1 MEICVYYEKINEDS
15 IRINKVYSSSPTIEI
30 PECIDGY
37 IVREIGNYCFSK
49 KEVDLSNSILSH
61 EIRSSYHECSGS
73 DVESVRLPSTLKK
86 LGNYAFYN
94 CRMLKEVFLPS
105 SLMSIGSDA
114 FMNCLRLNHIHY
126 DCSIFSVT
134 ILKQIL
140 TQITWDIEVDFI
152 DGSIFYPEYNGS
164 YDEVGPAH
172 IFALNIEGEGFRMR
186 QCFKDGKIDFD
197 GYDACFEKLCA
208 EESESCIFHVAI
220 LRFMMGSE
228 RYIPY
233 LRAHDLTSYL
243 HVYKDI
249 CAMVEKLIEE
259 KCMDERTLD
268 ALISMEEDLETRTLL
283 MELKNK
289 MITSSSST
297 YSFEDF

>member
-1 MEICVYYEKINEDS
+1 MDICVYYEKISEDS

-49 KEVDLSNSILSH
+49 KKVDLSNSILSH

-73 DVESVRLPSTLKK
+73 DVESVRFPSTLKK

-105 SLMSIGSDA
+105 GLMSIGSDA

-126 DCSIFSVT
+126 DCSIFSAT

-233 LRAHDLTSYL
+233 LKAHDLTSYL

-249 CAMVEKLIEE
+249 CVMVEKLTEE

-268 ALISMEEDLETRTLL
+268 ALISMEKNLETRTLL

-289 MITSSSST
+289 MVTSSST

>member
-1 MEICVYYEKINEDS
+1 MEICVYYEKISEDS

-30 PECIDGY
+30 PDCIDGY

-49 KEVDLSNSILSH
+49 KKVDLSNSILSH

-73 DVESVRLPSTLKK
+73 DVESVRFPSTLKK

-105 SLMSIGSDA
+105 NLMSIGSDA
-114 FMNCLRLNHIHY
+114 FMNCLRLNHIYY

-186 QCFKDGKIDFD
+186 QCFKEGKIDFD

-208 EESESCIFHVAI
+208 EESESCIFHVVI

-243 HVYKDI
+243 HTYKDI
-249 CAMVEKLIEE
+249 CVMVEKLIEE

-289 MITSSSST
+289 MMESSSA

>member
-1 MEICVYYEKINEDS
+1 MEICVYYEKISEDS
-15 IRINKVYSSSPTIEI
+15 IRIHRVYSTCPTIEI

-37 IVREIGNYCFSK
+37 VVREIGNYCFSS
-49 KEVDLSNSILSH
+49 KEVNLSNCILNR
-61 EIRSSYHECSGS
+61 EIPSNYHVCSGS
-73 DVESVRLPSTLKK
+73 DVESVRFPSTLKK

-94 CRMLKEVFLPS
+94 CRKLKEIYVPS
-105 SLMSIGSDA
+105 RLMSVGSDV
-114 FMNCLRLNHIHY
+114 FMNCLRLNHIYY

-134 ILKQIL
+134 VLKQIL

-152 DGSIFYPEYNGS
+152 DGSIFYPEYNGG

-197 GYDACFEKLCA
+197 EYDACFEKLCA

-220 LRFMMGSE
+220 LRFMTGSE

-243 HVYKDI
+243 HTYKDI
-249 CAMVEKLIEE
+249 CVMVEKLLE
-259 KCMDERTLD
+259 KECLD
-268 ALISMEEDLETRTLL
+268 SSDLDVLISIEKNLEIRTLL

-289 MITSSSST
+289 MFTSSST

>member
-30 PECIDGY
+30 PELIDGY

-73 DVESVRLPSTLKK
+73 DVESVRFPSTLKK

-105 SLMSIGSDA
+105 NLMSIGSDA
-114 FMNCLRLNHIHY
+114 FMNCLRLNHIYY

-249 CAMVEKLIEE
+249 CVMVEKLIEE
-259 KCMDERTLD
+259 KCMDEPTLD

-289 MITSSSST
+289 MVTSSST

>member
-30 PECIDGY
+30 PELIDGY

-73 DVESVRLPSTLKK
+73 DVESVKLSKTLTKI
-86 LGNYAFYN
+86 GDYAFYN

-114 FMNCLRLNHIHY
+114 FMNCLRLNHIYY
-126 DCSIFSVT
+126 DCSIFSAT

-152 DGSIFYPEYNGS
+152 DGSIFYPEYNGN

-228 RYIPY
+228 QYVPY

-243 HVYKDI
+243 HRYKDI
-249 CAMVEKLIEE
+249 CVMVEKLIEE
-259 KCMDERTLD
+259 K
-268 ALISMEEDLETRTLL
+268 IKLL
-283 MELKNK
+283 N
-289 MITSSSST
+289 
-297 YSFEDF
+297 

>member
-1 MEICVYYEKINEDS
+1 MNNS
-15 IRINKVYSSSPTIEI
+15 
-30 PECIDGY
+30 G
-37 IVREIGNYCFSK
+37 
-49 KEVDLSNSILSH
+49 SILSH

-73 DVESVRLPSTLKK
+73 DVESVRLSKTLTKI
-86 LGNYAFYN
+86 GDYAFYN

-126 DCSIFSVT
+126 DCSIFSAT

-233 LRAHDLTSYL
+233 LKAHDLTSYL
-243 HVYKDI
+243 HRYKDI
-249 CAMVEKLIEE
+249 CVMVEKLIEE

-289 MITSSSST
+289 MVKSSST

>member
-15 IRINKVYSSSPTIEI
+15 IRIHRVYSTCPTIEI
-30 PECIDGY
+30 PEYIDGY
-37 IVREIGNYCFSK
+37 VVREIGNYCFSS
-49 KEVDLSNSILSH
+49 KEVNLSNCILNR
-61 EIRSSYHECSGS
+61 EIPSNYHVCSGS
-73 DVESVRLPSTLKK
+73 DVESVRFPSTLKK

-94 CRMLKEVFLPS
+94 CRKLKEIYVPS
-105 SLMSIGSDA
+105 RLMSIGSDV
-114 FMNCLRLNHIHY
+114 FMNCLRLNHIYY
-126 DCSIFSVT
+126 DCSIFCIT

-152 DGSIFYPEYNGS
+152 DGSIFYPEYNGG

-186 QCFKDGKIDFD
+186 QCFKDGKIEFD

-243 HVYKDI
+243 HTYKDI
-249 CAMVEKLIEE
+249 CVMVEKLLE
-259 KCMDERTLD
+259 KECLD
-268 ALISMEEDLETRTLL
+268 SSDLDVLISIEKNLEIRTLL

-289 MITSSSST
+289 MFTSSST

>member
-37 IVREIGNYCFSK
+37 MVRETADYCFSS
-49 KEVDLSNSILSH
+49 KEANLSKCILNR
-61 EIRSSYHECSGS
+61 EIPSYYHECSGS

-94 CRMLKEVFLPS
+94 CRKLKEIYVPS
-105 SLMSIGSDA
+105 RLMSVGSDV

-233 LRAHDLTSYL
+233 LKAHDLTSYL
-243 HVYKDI
+243 HTYKDI
-249 CAMVEKLIEE
+249 CVMVEKLLE
-259 KCMDERTLD
+259 KECLNQSDLD
-268 ALISMEEDLETRTLL
+268 VLISMEKNLETRTLL

-289 MITSSSST
+289 MITSSST

>member
-1 MEICVYYEKINEDS
+1 MEICVYYEKISEDS

-30 PECIDGY
+30 PDCIDGY

-49 KEVDLSNSILSH
+49 KKVDLSNSILSH

-73 DVESVRLPSTLKK
+73 DVESVRLSKTLTKI
-86 LGNYAFYN
+86 GDYAFYN

-105 SLMSIGSDA
+105 NLMSIGSDA

-126 DCSIFSVT
+126 DCSIFSAT

-152 DGSIFYPEYNGS
+152 DGSIFYPEYNGN

-208 EESESCIFHVAI
+208 EESESCILHVAI

-228 RYIPY
+228 QYVPY

-243 HVYKDI
+243 HRYKDI
-249 CAMVEKLIEE
+249 CVMVEKLLE
-259 KCMDERTLD
+259 KECLNQSDLD
-268 ALISMEEDLETRTLL
+268 VLISMEKNLETRTLL

-289 MITSSSST
+289 MVTSSST

>member
-49 KEVDLSNSILSH
+49 KKVDLSNSILSH

-73 DVESVRLPSTLKK
+73 DVESVRFPSTLKK

-105 SLMSIGSDA
+105 NLMSIGSDA

-243 HVYKDI
+243 HTYKDI
-249 CAMVEKLIEE
+249 CVMVEKLIEE

-289 MITSSSST
+289 MVTSSST

>member
-30 PECIDGY
+30 PELIDGY

-73 DVESVRLPSTLKK
+73 DVESVRLSKTLTKI
-86 LGNYAFYN
+86 GDYAFYN

-126 DCSIFSVT
+126 GCSIFSVT

-233 LRAHDLTSYL
+233 LKTHDLTSYL
-243 HVYKDI
+243 HTYKDI
-249 CAMVEKLIEE
+249 CVMVEKLLE
-259 KCMDERTLD
+259 KECLNQSDLD
-268 ALISMEEDLETRTLL
+268 VLISMEKNLETRTLL

-289 MITSSSST
+289 MVTSSST

>member
-1 MEICVYYEKINEDS
+1 MEICVYYEKISEDS

-30 PECIDGY
+30 PDCIDGY

-49 KEVDLSNSILSH
+49 KESDLSNSILSH

-73 DVESVRLPSTLKK
+73 DVESVRFPSTLKK

-105 SLMSIGSDA
+105 GLMSIGSDA
-114 FMNCLRLNHIHY
+114 FMNCLRLNHIYY

-243 HVYKDI
+243 HTYKDI
-249 CAMVEKLIEE
+249 CVMVEKLIEE

-268 ALISMEEDLETRTLL
+268 VLISMEEDLETRTLL

-289 MITSSSST
+289 MVTSSST

>member
-30 PECIDGY
+30 PECIDGC

-73 DVESVRLPSTLKK
+73 DVESVRLSKTLTKI
-86 LGNYAFYN
+86 GDYAFYN

-105 SLMSIGSDA
+105 GLMSIGSDA
-114 FMNCLRLNHIHY
+114 FMNCLRLNHIYY

-228 RYIPY
+228 QYVPY

-243 HVYKDI
+243 HRYKDI
-249 CAMVEKLIEE
+249 CVMVEKLIEE

-289 MITSSSST
+289 MVTSSST

>member
-1 MEICVYYEKINEDS
+1 MEICVYYEKISEDS

-30 PECIDGY
+30 PELIDGY
-37 IVREIGNYCFSK
+37 MVREIADYCFSS
-49 KEVDLSNSILSH
+49 KEVNLSNCILNR
-61 EIRSSYHECSGS
+61 EIPSNYHVCSGV

-114 FMNCLRLNHIHY
+114 FMNCLRLNHIYY
-126 DCSIFSVT
+126 DCSIFSAT

-152 DGSIFYPEYNGS
+152 DGSIFYPEYNGN

-228 RYIPY
+228 QYVPY

-243 HVYKDI
+243 PRYKDI
-249 CAMVEKLIEE
+249 CVMVEKLIEE

-289 MITSSSST
+289 MVTSSST

>member
-30 PECIDGY
+30 PELIDGY

-73 DVESVRLPSTLKK
+73 DVESVRFPSTLKK

-220 LRFMMGSE
+220 LRFMMESQQ
-228 RYIPY
+228 YIPY

-243 HVYKDI
+243 HTYKDI
-249 CAMVEKLIEE
+249 CVMVEKLIEE

-268 ALISMEEDLETRTLL
+268 VLISMEEDLETRTLL

-289 MITSSSST
+289 MVTSSST

>member
-30 PECIDGY
+30 PELIDGY

-73 DVESVRLPSTLKK
+73 DVESVRLSKTLTKI
-86 LGNYAFYN
+86 GDYAFYN

-126 DCSIFSVT
+126 GCSIFSVT

-233 LRAHDLTSYL
+233 LKAHDLTSYL
-243 HVYKDI
+243 HTYKDI
-249 CAMVEKLIEE
+249 CVMVEKLLE
-259 KCMDERTLD
+259 KECLNQSDLD
-268 ALISMEEDLETRTLL
+268 VLISMEKNLETRTLL

-289 MITSSSST
+289 MVTSSST

>member
-1 MEICVYYEKINEDS
+1 MEICVYYEKISEDS

-30 PECIDGY
+30 PELIDGY
-37 IVREIGNYCFSK
+37 MVREIADYCFSS
-49 KEVDLSNSILSH
+49 KEVNLSNCILNR
-61 EIRSSYHECSGS
+61 EIPSNYHVCSGV

-114 FMNCLRLNHIHY
+114 FMNCLRLNHIYY
-126 DCSIFSVT
+126 DCSIFSAT

-152 DGSIFYPEYNGS
+152 DGSIFYPEYNGN

-228 RYIPY
+228 QYVPY

-243 HVYKDI
+243 HRYKDI
-249 CAMVEKLIEE
+249 CVMVEKLIEE

-289 MITSSSST
+289 MVTSSST

>member
-15 IRINKVYSSSPTIEI
+15 IRIHRVYSSSPTIEI

-49 KEVDLSNSILSH
+49 KEVDLSNFVLNH
-61 EIRSSYHECSGS
+61 EIPSSYHECSES
-73 DVESVRLPSTLKK
+73 DVESVKLSSTIKK
-86 LGNYAFYN
+86 IGDYAFYN
-94 CRMLKEVFLPS
+94 CRKLKELFLPMN
-105 SLMSIGSDA
+105 LTNIGSDV
-114 FMNCLRLNHIHY
+114 FMNCLKLNHIYY
-126 DCSIFSVT
+126 DCSIFSAT

-140 TQITWDIEVDFI
+140 TQITWDIEVNFI
-152 DGSIFYPEYNGS
+152 DGSIFYPEYNGG

-197 GYDACFEKLCA
+197 GYDACFEKTCA
-208 EESESCIFHVAI
+208 EENESCIFHVAI
-220 LRFMMGSE
+220 LRFMLNSKK
-228 RYIPY
+228 YNDY

-243 HVYKDI
+243 HTYEDI
-249 CAMVEKLIEE
+249 CVMVEKLIEE
-259 KCMDERTLD
+259 KCMNVSALD
-268 ALISMEEDLETRTLL
+268 ALISMEKNLETRTLL

-289 MITSSSST
+289 RMETSSA

>member
-1 MEICVYYEKINEDS
+1 
-15 IRINKVYSSSPTIEI
+15 
-30 PECIDGY
+30 
-37 IVREIGNYCFSK
+37 
-49 KEVDLSNSILSH
+49 
-61 EIRSSYHECSGS
+61 
-73 DVESVRLPSTLKK
+73 
-86 LGNYAFYN
+86 
-94 CRMLKEVFLPS
+94 
-105 SLMSIGSDA
+105 
-114 FMNCLRLNHIHY
+114 MNCLRLNHIYY
-126 DCSIFSVT
+126 DCSIFCIT

-152 DGSIFYPEYNGS
+152 DGSIFYPEYNGG

-220 LRFMMGSE
+220 LRFMTGSE

-243 HVYKDI
+243 HTYKYI
-249 CAMVEKLIEE
+249 CVMVEKLIEE
-259 KCMDERTLD
+259 KCMDVQALD
-268 ALISMEEDLETRTLL
+268 VLISMGKDLETRTVL

-289 MITSSSST
+289 KMETSSA

>member
-30 PECIDGY
+30 PELIDGY

-73 DVESVRLPSTLKK
+73 DVESVRLSKTLTKI
-86 LGNYAFYN
+86 GDYAFYN

-126 DCSIFSVT
+126 GCSIFSVT

-233 LRAHDLTSYL
+233 LKAHDLTSYL

-249 CAMVEKLIEE
+249 CVMVEKLLE
-259 KCMDERTLD
+259 KECLNQSDLD
-268 ALISMEEDLETRTLL
+268 VLISMEKNLETRTLL

-289 MITSSSST
+289 MVTSSST

>member
-15 IRINKVYSSSPTIEI
+15 IRINKVYSPSPTIEI
-30 PECIDGY
+30 PELIDGY
-37 IVREIGNYCFSK
+37 MVREIADYCFSS
-49 KEVDLSNSILSH
+49 KEVNLSNCILNR
-61 EIRSSYHECSGS
+61 EIPSNYHVCSGV

-94 CRMLKEVFLPS
+94 CRKLKEIYVPS
-105 SLMSIGSDA
+105 RLMSVGSDV

-126 DCSIFSVT
+126 DCSIFSAT

-186 QCFKDGKIDFD
+186 QCFKDGKIDFE

-249 CAMVEKLIEE
+249 CVMVEKLIEE

-289 MITSSSST
+289 MVTSSST

>member
-105 SLMSIGSDA
+105 GLMSIGSDA
-114 FMNCLRLNHIHY
+114 FMNCLRLNHMY
-126 DCSIFSVT
+126 FDCSIFSVT

-220 LRFMMGSE
+220 LRFMMESQQ
-228 RYIPY
+228 YIPY

-243 HVYKDI
+243 HTYKDI
-249 CAMVEKLIEE
+249 CVMVEKLIEE

-268 ALISMEEDLETRTLL
+268 VLISMEEDLETRTLL

-289 MITSSSST
+289 MVTSSST

>member
-30 PECIDGY
+30 PELIDGY
-37 IVREIGNYCFSK
+37 MVREIADYCFSS
-49 KEVDLSNSILSH
+49 KEVNLSNCILNR
-61 EIRSSYHECSGS
+61 EIPSNYHVCSGV

-105 SLMSIGSDA
+105 SLMSIGGDA

-126 DCSIFSVT
+126 GCSIFSVT

-233 LRAHDLTSYL
+233 LKAHDLTSYL
-243 HVYKDI
+243 HRYKDI
-249 CAMVEKLIEE
+249 CVMVEKLIEE

-289 MITSSSST
+289 MVTSSST

>member
-1 MEICVYYEKINEDS
+1 MEICVYYEKINDES
-15 IRINKVYSSSPTIEI
+15 ICIRRVYASSPIVEI
-30 PECIDGY
+30 PEVIDGY
-37 IVREIGNYCFSK
+37 IVREIGNYCFSS
-49 KEVDLSNSILSH
+49 KEVDLSKTVLSC
-61 EIRSSYHECSGS
+61 EIPSYYHECSGS
-73 DVESVRLPSTLKK
+73 DVESVKLPRTLKK
-86 LGNYAFYN
+86 LGDYAFYN
-94 CRMLKEVFLPS
+94 CRKLKEVFVPS
-105 SLMSIGSDA
+105 SLMCIGSDV
-114 FMNCLRLNHIHY
+114 FMNCLRLDHIYY
-126 DCSIFSVT
+126 DCSIFDVT
-134 ILKQIL
+134 FLKQIL
-140 TQITWDIEVDFI
+140 TQITWDVEVHFLDS
-152 DGSIFYPEYNGS
+152 SIFYPEYNGG

-186 QCFKDGKIDFD
+186 QCFKEGKIDFD

-228 RYIPY
+228 QYVPY

-249 CAMVEKLIEE
+249 CAMVEKLLKKECLGQSDLDRLIFME
-259 KCMDERTLD
+259 K
-268 ALISMEEDLETRTLL
+268 DLETRTLL

-289 MITSSSST
+289 MFKSSSI